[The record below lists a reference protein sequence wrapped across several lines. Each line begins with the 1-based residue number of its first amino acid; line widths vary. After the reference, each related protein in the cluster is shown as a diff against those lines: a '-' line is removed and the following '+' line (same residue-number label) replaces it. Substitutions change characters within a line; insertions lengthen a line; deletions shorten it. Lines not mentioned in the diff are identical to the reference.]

1 MAQRLIR
8 WPFTPRSS
16 FRSDEAGASAIEF
29 ALLAP
34 LLVLGCLATA
44 DIGLAVTQK
53 MVIDQSL
60 RAGAEGA
67 MRDLGQEKVRELVST
82 AATKKTGVISTATSS
97 PSVTVARF
105 CACPDNVSTSVSC
118 TSGTC
123 SDSAKPA
130 VVYRLSAERA
140 ASTIVLPSFPIR
152 GSALILVK

>member
-1 MAQRLIR
+1 M
-8 WPFTPRSS
+8 
-16 FRSDEAGASAIEF
+16 DEAGASAIEF

-34 LLVLGCLATA
+34 ALVLACLATA

-82 AATKKTGVISTATSS
+82 AARKTTGIISTTTNA
-97 PSVTVARF
+97 PSVSVARF
-105 CACPDNVSTSVSC
+105 CACPEDVSTSVSC
-118 TSGTC
+118 ATGVC
-123 SDSAKPA
+123 SSSAKPA
-130 VVYRLSAERA
+130 VIYRLSAAKA
-140 ASTIVLPSFPIR
+140 ADTIMLPSFQVG